1 MFAYNNSGNLL
12 YKKFYSYSAA
22 AGKTTSELLN
32 SSTGVAVNYGYSNS
46 GNKDQLT
53 SYKVSGK
60 LEYDNYGNPKKWFKH
75 IANSSSL
82 GYTLRWG
89 HVSNLIG
96 VTDDATGKQYTY
108 KYNDQGIRTEKVVNG
123 VTHKY
128 YLQGEKI
135 IAEKIG
141 EEYLK
146 FYYDATGICGF
157 NYNGID
163 YAEYSYDAWG
173 KCTIKSNTDN
183 IANINP
189 FRYRGYYYDEEI
201 SLYYLN
207 ARYYDPE
214 VGRFISA
221 DSIDY
226 LAPEIINGIN
236 LYAYCNNNPVMY
248 TDPSGR
254 AWWQIFVSVFIIGV
268 AAVVAVATAGTAVGV
283 IAAGAAIGGA
293 VGGIAGGATGAID
306 AAINGGDV
314 FEGFANGMLS
324 GTVTG
329 AISGAIAA
337 SPIGVGGQ
345 IGLNT
350 VISGGEYLINSA
362 INNNFNPVDF
372 AISLISGV
380 FAGRLGGDGLLK
392 YGVNNVKIA
401 GNSLLKM
408 LRIQELTIKNIA
420 VLGKYLSPIL
430 KSTFVT
436 VAGGI
441 SKIFT

>member
-1 MFAYNNSGNLL
+1 MLEGTRGNNINYEYNITGNGDL
-12 YKKFYSYSAA
+12 
-22 AGKTTSELLN
+22 
-32 SSTGVAVNYGYSNS
+32 
-46 GNKDQLT
+46 LT
-53 SYKVSGK
+53 SYHGSESLV
-60 LEYDNYGNPKKWFKH
+60 YDNCGLPVMWFKH
-75 IANSSSL
+75 GLNVSPLSYILQWYDLRLIA
-82 GYTLRWG
+82 
-89 HVSNLIG
+89 
-96 VTDDATGKQYTY
+96 VTDIDTGEMYTY
-108 KYNDQGIRTEKVVNG
+108 KYNDQGIRTEKKVDG

-146 FYYDATGICGF
+146 FYYDATGVCGF

-163 YAEYSYDAWG
+163 YYYQKNIQGDILRIYNDSGALYAEYSYDAWG
-173 KCTIKSNTDN
+173 KCTIKNNVNN
-183 IANINP
+183 IATINP

-226 LAPEIINGIN
+226 LVPETINGIN

-254 AWWQIFVSVFIIGV
+254 AWWQIFVSIVIIGV
-268 AAVVAVATAGTAVGV
+268 TAVVAVATAGTAIGV

-306 AAINGGDV
+306 AAINGGDI

-337 SPIGVGGQ
+337 SPINVFGQ
-345 IGLNT
+345 IGLNA
-350 VISGGEYLINSA
+350 VISGGEYLINSS
-362 INNNFNPVDF
+362 INNNFNFLDF
-372 AISLISGV
+372 GLSIAFGGV
-380 FAGRLGGDGLLK
+380 AAWAGNDGLLRF
-392 YGVNNVKIA
+392 GVNRLKTV
-401 GNSLLKM
+401 GNSLVKNLLVK
-408 LRIQELTIKNIA
+408 ELTIKNIA

-430 KSTFVT
+430 KSALMTVT
-436 VAGGI
+436 GGI
-441 SKIFT
+441 FRILT